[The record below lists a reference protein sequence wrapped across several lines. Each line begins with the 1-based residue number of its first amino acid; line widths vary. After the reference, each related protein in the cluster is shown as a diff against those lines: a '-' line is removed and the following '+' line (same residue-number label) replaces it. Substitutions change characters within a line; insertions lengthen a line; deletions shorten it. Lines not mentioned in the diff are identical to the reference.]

1 MAGGSDESKREARLC
16 SGQDSRSPD
25 DSGAGA
31 SGECDKGGVAM
42 NRKLISAFVIALVCL
57 LLAPATID
65 AQRSRGGKHSSST
78 HSRSY
83 QSRPRSS
90 ASHYRSSSSHQKK
103 SAPSIRST
111 TTHRKSY
118 VTGVQRDS
126 HGKIK
131 RSELSK
137 RQFMKQ
143 TGYPHGRPG
152 YVIDHIIPLANGGR
166 DDPSNMQWQT
176 KADAKAKDKWERG
189 QTSKSKRK

>member
-1 MAGGSDESKREARLC
+1 
-16 SGQDSRSPD
+16 
-25 DSGAGA
+25 
-31 SGECDKGGVAM
+31 M
-42 NRKLISAFVIALVCL
+42 NRKLISAFVLVLVCI

-65 AQRSRGGKHSSST
+65 AQRSKGVKRSSTTHSSTYQS
-78 HSRSY
+78 HSRS
-83 QSRPRSS
+83 SS
-90 ASHYRSSSSHQKK
+90 SHYRSSLSRQKK
-103 SAPSIRST
+103 SAPNIRSS

-176 KADAKAKDKWERG
+176 KADAKAKDRWERG
-189 QTSKSKRK
+189 QTSSGKSKRK